1 MGSDL
6 PAGSSSKPAA
16 PAAAAAAPA
25 SGPSSYR
32 SPRVEDEEDDDDLDD
47 LDDVLDSFNAPPKP
61 TLGKRAQPDQSPASA
76 AAPASSSL
84 RPPAGAAAALGAGAG
99 TGLGDLDDEDFEASL
114 VEGMEAL
121 LRSLANEHP
130 PGPAADGKKLD
141 TPSKKAVDGAPG
153 LSSEEE
159 EKAFQRAI
167 EMMLSNEG
175 IEALG
180 IDDKAKAGASAPSPR
195 RAPASGGAAAGPSA
209 ARATSFEETIRKT
222 MESINAGGANVGA
235 GGDDTDLAALLRQLG
250 SDPSAL
256 DGLGDEDDDLGGLLD
271 GMMAQL
277 MSKEVLEEPMAEL
290 AAKYPEYLAKP
301 PSTATPADLE
311 KYRQQHKLVQQIV
324 ETFKKPGYTDER
336 DGKEVARL
344 VGEMQDLGGPPT
356 EIMGDLPEGFDFA
369 NLGNDEQCVIM

>member
-1 MGSDL
+1 
-6 PAGSSSKPAA
+6 
-16 PAAAAAAPA
+16 
-25 SGPSSYR
+25 
-32 SPRVEDEEDDDDLDD
+32 
-47 LDDVLDSFNAPPKP
+47 
-61 TLGKRAQPDQSPASA
+61 
-76 AAPASSSL
+76 
-84 RPPAGAAAALGAGAG
+84 
-99 TGLGDLDDEDFEASL
+99 
-114 VEGMEAL
+114 MEAL

-180 IDDKAKAGASAPSPR
+180 LDDKAKAGASPSPR
-195 RAPASGGAAAGPSA
+195 RAAAAAAGAAGPSA
-209 ARATSFEETIRKT
+209 AGATSFEETIRKT

-290 AAKYPEYLAKP
+290 AAKVGQPRSSYPANPQYPEYLAKP

-324 ETFKKPGYTDER
+324 DTFKKPSYTDER

-356 EIMGDLPEGFDFA
+356 EIMGDLPEGFVSGEAGGSAGARNTTDVPRTLPTLA
-369 NLGNDEQCVIM
+369 TTSSV

>member
-16 PAAAAAAPA
+16 GATATPAAPA

-32 SPRVEDEEDDDDLDD
+32 NPRVQDEDDDDDDLDD

-61 TLGKRAQPDQSPASA
+61 TLPA
-76 AAPASSSL
+76 P
-84 RPPAGAAAALGAGAG
+84 AALGAGAG
-99 TGLGDLDDEDFEASL
+99 TDDLDDEDFEASL

-130 PGPAADGKKLD
+130 PGPAPDGKKLD
-141 TPSKKAVDGAPG
+141 TPSNKAVDGAAG

-175 IEALG
+175 MEALG
-180 IDDKAKAGASAPSPR
+180 LDDKANSP
-195 RAPASGGAAAGPSA
+195 AAAGPSA
-209 ARATSFEETIRKT
+209 AGATSFEDTIRKT

-301 PSTATPADLE
+301 PSTVTPADLE

-344 VGEMQDLGGPPT
+344 VGEMQDLGGPPS
-356 EIMGDLPEGFDFA
+356 EIMGDLPEGFVSGA
-369 NLGNDEQCVIM
+369 RGQMGEYS